1 MNSAERSD
9 VNDNEILLFIGNVE
23 SNLGM
28 RNFFTVFVKND
39 ENSETC
45 SVGKFENIAE
55 IYFAYGIFIFVN
67 KVQSVGTHEKI
78 GRRRVRII
86 ENFGFSGIDVSDMSK
101 NRGKKSRN
109 KKNNDTDNGNDSI
122 LF

>member
-78 GRRRVRII
+78 GRRTSSPDSACTLVT
-86 ENFGFSGIDVSDMSK
+86 FADVLAEM
-101 NRGKKSRN
+101 RWQR
-109 KKNNDTDNGNDSI
+109 
-122 LF
+122 